1 MYNQIDLNTQ
11 KTAILFFSRT
21 AKTEARIKPLA
32 QGKRASESIAEYAIH
47 TIYSV
52 AKQTDI
58 PLFVSTEK
66 DQRGST
72 FGERFTHAFED
83 IYQQGFEKVI
93 AIGNDCLSISPDDIL
108 IAANNVNESKCV
120 IGPSLDG
127 GAYLIGIHKTT
138 FQKQAFCDIHWQSAF
153 TLSTLQDYLVEQN
166 CDTILL
172 SEKVD
177 IDTISD
183 WNTTLNAIP
192 FYIKKKILRLFS
204 KGKKTLIDSCYMAIK
219 LLSFAT
225 TKSLRAPPFSI

>member
-1 MYNQIDLNTQ
+1 MDNLKIAVL
-11 KTAILFFSRT
+11 IFSRSVEAE
-21 AKTEARIKPLA
+21 AKAKPL
-32 QGKRASESIAEYAIH
+32 GKGRHASKALASFNINNVRSKAAI
-47 TIYSV
+47 TKLPVIFISEF
-52 AKQTDI
+52 Q
-58 PLFVSTEK
+58 
-66 DQRGST
+66 QRGIS
-72 FGERFTHAFED
+72 FAERFANAFQD
-83 IYQQGFEKVI
+83 VFDKGFDKVI

-138 FQKQAFCDIHWQSAF
+138 FHKQAFCDIHWQSAF

-183 WNTTLNAIP
+183 WNTILNAIP

-204 KGKKTLIDSCYMAIK
+204 TGKKTLIDSCCMAIK
-219 LLSFAT
+219 LLSFVT